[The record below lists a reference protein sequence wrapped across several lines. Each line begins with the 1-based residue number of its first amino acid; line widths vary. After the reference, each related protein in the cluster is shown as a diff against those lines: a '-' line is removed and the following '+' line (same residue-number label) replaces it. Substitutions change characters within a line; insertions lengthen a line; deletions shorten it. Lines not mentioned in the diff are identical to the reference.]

1 MSQLLG
7 LSVDEAKARLLRNGP
22 NTIDTHSQNSA
33 GRLLVHQFES
43 PIILILFAATL
54 ISMFAGELVDGVII
68 LAIIIP
74 SGLLGFWQEH
84 RAGKTM
90 ESLMNRVRIQ
100 VEVIRDGREVT
111 IPISEVVVGDLVVM
125 RVGDLVP
132 ADLELVQSTALM
144 VDESILTGES
154 FPREKIVGTVDIK
167 KQLAERTTE
176 LFYGT
181 HVVSGTGQGIV
192 MKVGHDTEFGALSK
206 EIGSR
211 DITTGFERGTTA
223 FGMLLLRAMLL
234 LVSALFIVNMLLHR
248 PIMESIL
255 FSLALAVGLTP
266 QLLPVII
273 SVSLAAGAR
282 RMADKQ
288 VLVKRLDAIE
298 DFGVMTVLCTDKT
311 GTITAGVVNLDGAI
325 DSSGMASEGVLRLA
339 YFNAK
344 LQRGFTN
351 PLDKAIIAAVG
362 SKFADVPVLGEIPY
376 DFKRRRLS
384 ILCKDPSPMMIT
396 KGAFESILEICTM
409 IRQEDE
415 LLPIESFRGDI
426 KERFADLSAKGNRVL
441 AVATRSLPTA
451 NGLTLLDESE
461 MILEGLLVFQDPPKA
476 DARQAIQE
484 LAGLGIDLYL
494 ITGDNPLAAKSIAAQ
509 VGLKTDL
516 VLTGID
522 IAACDD
528 SVLVS
533 KVKECRVFAE
543 VDPLQKERIVRAL
556 RTGGATVG
564 YFGDGIND
572 AAALHAADVGISVDT
587 AVDVAKNAASIVLLE
602 KDLRVVAEGVRLGRR
617 TFVNT
622 MKYVRVGVSAAFGNV
637 VSMAIADVFL
647 PFLPLLPMQIL
658 LLNFMTD
665 FPALA
670 ISGDSVDAESISH
683 PSAWDI
689 KSIRRFMILF
699 GLLSSL
705 FDIFTF
711 LVLRIGFG
719 ASDILFR
726 SGWFVESTL
735 TELTVMLVLR
745 TSRRF
750 WRSKPGNGLLW
761 SSAVLAALAIVL
773 PFTPLGTL
781 IGLTALPPSLLFI
794 LFVLILVYAAL
805 NELAKKYWW
814 RKLPQSAG

>member
-1 MSQLLG
+1 MSELAG
-7 LSVDEAKARLLRNGP
+7 LTIDEARVRLATNGP
-22 NTIDTHSQNSA
+22 NTIDGHSKNSA
-33 GRLLVHQFES
+33 VRLLLRQFEN
-43 PIILILFAATL
+43 PIILILFVATI
-54 ISMFAGELVDGVII
+54 ISMFVGEIVDGAII

-90 ESLMNRVRIQ
+90 QSLMSRVQIQ
-100 VEVIRDGREVT
+100 VEVIRDGREIT
-111 IPISEVVVGDLVVM
+111 IPIADVVVGDLVM
-125 RVGDLVP
+125 LRMGDLVP
-132 ADLELVQSTALM
+132 ADLRLLQTIGLM
-144 VDESILTGES
+144 VDESALTGES
-154 FPREKIVGTVDIK
+154 FPREKSVGDVDVNRP
-167 KQLAERTTE
+167 LAERTSE

-192 MKVGHDTEFGALSK
+192 VKAGHDTEFGALSK
-206 EIGSR
+206 EVGSR

-223 FGMLLLRAMLL
+223 FGMLLLRAMSL

-248 PIMESIL
+248 PIMESLL

-325 DSSGMASEGVLRLA
+325 DSHGVPSDRVLRLA
-339 YFNAK
+339 YLNAK
-344 LQRGFTN
+344 LQKGFAN
-351 PLDKAIIAAVG
+351 PLDGAIIMSVG
-362 SKFADVPVLGEIPY
+362 SKFADVPVLNEIPY
-376 DFKRRRLS
+376 DFQRRRLS
-384 ILCKDPSPMMIT
+384 VLVSDPGSVMIT
-396 KGAFESILEICTM
+396 KGAFESVLAVCTTGRDGEGVVPIDS
-409 IRQEDE
+409 IRDD
-415 LLPIESFRGDI
+415 LT
-426 KERFADLSAKGNRVL
+426 KRFAGLSAEGNRVL
-441 AVATRSLPTA
+441 AIATRSLPDA
-451 NGLTLLDESE
+451 KGVTLVDENQ
-461 MILEGLLVFQDPPKA
+461 MTLEGLLVFQDPPKS
-476 DARQAIQE
+476 DAREAIQE
-484 LAGLGIDLYL
+484 LAGLGINLYL
-494 ITGDNPLAAKSIAAQ
+494 ITGDNPLAAKSIAVQ
-509 VGLKTDL
+509 VGLKADI
-516 VLTGID
+516 VLTGTDVAAID
-522 IAACDD
+522 NTELA
-528 SVLVS
+528 L
-533 KVKECRVFAE
+533 KVRECRVFAE

-556 RTGGATVG
+556 RAGGATVG

-587 AVDVAKNAASIVLLE
+587 AVDVAKNAASIVLLD

-670 ISGDSVDAESISH
+670 ISGDSVDPENITS
-683 PSAWDI
+683 PRAWDI

-705 FDIFTF
+705 FDILTF
-711 LVLRIGFG
+711 VILRVGFG
-719 ASDILFR
+719 ASAVLFR

-750 WRSKPGNGLLW
+750 WRSRPGKGLLW
-761 SSAVLAALAIVL
+761 SSAILAVLAVAL
-773 PFTPLGTL
+773 PFTPLGAL
-781 IGLTALPPSLLFI
+781 IGLQALPLSLLFI
-794 LFVLILVYAAL
+794 LFGMIGVYAGL
-805 NELAKKYWW
+805 NEIAKKYWW
-814 RKLPQSAG
+814 RQ

>member
-1 MSQLLG
+1 MSELVG
-7 LSVDEAKARLLRNGP
+7 LTIDEAKVRLATNGP
-22 NTIDTHSQNSA
+22 NTIDSHSKNSA
-33 GRLLVHQFES
+33 VRLLVRQFEN
-43 PIILILFAATL
+43 PIILILFVATI
-54 ISMFAGELVDGVII
+54 ISMFVGEIVDGVII

-90 ESLMNRVRIQ
+90 QSLMNRVQIQ
-100 VEVIRDGREVT
+100 VEVIRGGREIT
-111 IPISEVVVGDLVVM
+111 IPIADVVVGDLVM
-125 RVGDLVP
+125 LRIGDLVP
-132 ADLELVQSTALM
+132 ADLRLVQTIGLM
-144 VDESILTGES
+144 VDESALTGES
-154 FPREKIVGTVDIK
+154 FPREKSVGDVDVNRP
-167 KQLAERTTE
+167 LAERTSE

-192 MKVGHDTEFGALSK
+192 VKAGHDTEFGALSK
-206 EIGSR
+206 EVGSR

-223 FGMLLLRAMLL
+223 FGMLLLRAMSL
-234 LVSALFIVNMLLHR
+234 LVSALFIVNMVLHR
-248 PIMESIL
+248 PIMESLL

-273 SVSLAAGAR
+273 SVSLSAGAR

-325 DSSGMASEGVLRLA
+325 DNHGRASDRVLRLA
-339 YFNAK
+339 YLNAK
-344 LQRGFTN
+344 LQRGFAN
-351 PLDKAIIAAVG
+351 PLDGAIIISVG
-362 SKFADVPVLGEIPY
+362 SKFADVPVLNEIPY
-376 DFKRRRLS
+376 DFQRRRLS
-384 ILCKDPSPMMIT
+384 VLVSDPGSRMIT
-396 KGAFESILEICTM
+396 KGAFESVLAVCTTGRDGEVAVPIDS
-409 IRQEDE
+409 IRDD
-415 LLPIESFRGDI
+415 LT
-426 KERFADLSAKGNRVL
+426 KRFADLSAAGNRVL
-441 AVATRSLPTA
+441 AIATRSLPDA
-451 NGLTLLDESE
+451 KGVTLADEDQ
-461 MILEGLLVFQDPPKA
+461 MTLEGLLVFQDPPKS
-476 DARQAIQE
+476 DAREAIQE

-494 ITGDNPLAAKSIAAQ
+494 ITGDNPLAAKSIAVQ
-509 VGLKTDL
+509 VGLKANI

-522 IAACDD
+522 VAAIDNTE
-528 SVLVS
+528 LAL

-556 RTGGATVG
+556 RAGGATVG

-587 AVDVAKNAASIVLLE
+587 AVDVAKNAASIVLLD

-670 ISGDSVDAESISH
+670 ISGDSVDPENITS
-683 PSAWDI
+683 PRAWDI

-705 FDIFTF
+705 FDILTF
-711 LVLRIGFG
+711 VILRVGFG
-719 ASDILFR
+719 ASAVLFR

-750 WRSKPGNGLLW
+750 WRSRPGKGLLW
-761 SSAVLAALAIVL
+761 SSAILAVLAIAL

-781 IGLTALPPSLLFI
+781 IGLQALPLSLLLI
-794 LFVLILVYAAL
+794 LFGMIGVYAVL
-805 NELAKKYWW
+805 NEIAKKYWW
-814 RKLPQSAG
+814 RQ

>member
-1 MSQLLG
+1 MSDLTG
-7 LSVDEAKARLLRNGP
+7 LTVEEAKARLAKNGP
-22 NTIDTHSQNSA
+22 NTVDTHPQNSA
-33 GRLLVHQFES
+33 LRLLARQFEN
-43 PIILILFAATL
+43 PIILILFAATI
-54 ISMFAGELVDGVII
+54 ISMIAGEVVDGVII
-68 LAIIIP
+68 LAIIVP

-90 ESLMNRVRIQ
+90 QSLINRVQIQ
-100 VEVIRDGREVT
+100 VTVIRGGQEIS
-111 IPISEVVVGDLVVM
+111 IPIADVVLGDLVIM

-132 ADLELVQSTALM
+132 ADLHLVQSTALM
-144 VDESILTGES
+144 VDESALTGES
-154 FPREKIVGTVDIK
+154 FPREKDVGEANPDRP
-167 KQLAERTTE
+167 LAERTTE
-176 LFYGT
+176 LFFGT
-181 HVVSGTGQGIV
+181 HVVSGIGEGIV
-192 MKVGHDTEFGALSK
+192 MKAGRDTEFGALSK
-206 EIGSR
+206 EVGSR

-223 FGMLLLRAMLL
+223 FGMLLLHAMLL

-248 PIMESIL
+248 PLLESLL

-325 DSSGMASEGVLRLA
+325 DGNGVPSQSVLRLA
-339 YFNAK
+339 YLNAK
-344 LQRGFTN
+344 LQKGFTN
-351 PLDKAIIAAVG
+351 PLDSAIIASVG
-362 SKFADVPVLGEIPY
+362 SAFADVPVLGEAPY

-384 ILCKDPSPMMIT
+384 VLVSDPEPIVIT
-396 KGAFESILEICTM
+396 KGSFESILSVCTSARDGGA
-409 IRQEDE
+409 I
-415 LLPIESFRGDI
+415 LPIESIRE
-426 KERFADLSAKGNRVL
+426 KLTTKFAELSAAGNRVL
-441 AVATRSLPTA
+441 AIATRPLPHALAITV
-451 NGLTLLDESE
+451 NDEVE
-461 MILEGLLVFQDPPKA
+461 MTLEGLLVFQDPPKA
-476 DARQAIQE
+476 DAREAIQE
-484 LAGLGIDLYL
+484 LASLGIDLYL
-494 ITGDNPLAAKSIAAQ
+494 ITGDNPLAAKSIAGQ
-509 VGLKTDL
+509 VGLKIEI
-516 VLTGID
+516 VLTGND
-522 IAACDD
+522 VAAMDD
-528 SVLVS
+528 SQLTA

-587 AVDVAKNAASIVLLE
+587 AVEVAKNAASIVLLD

-670 ISGDSVDAESISH
+670 ISGDSVDPENISS
-683 PSAWDI
+683 PSAWNM

-699 GLLSSL
+699 GLLSSV
-705 FDIFTF
+705 FDILTF
-711 LVLRIGFG
+711 VILRAGFG
-719 ASDILFR
+719 ASAVLFR

-750 WRSKPGNGLLW
+750 WKSRPGKGLLW
-761 SSAVLAALAIVL
+761 SSAILAILAIAL
-773 PFTPLGTL
+773 PYTPLGTL
-781 IGLTALPPSLLFI
+781 IGLKALPLLLLLI
-794 LFVLILVYAAL
+794 LFGMIGVYAAL
-805 NELAKKYWW
+805 NEVAKKYWW
-814 RKLPQSAG
+814 KP